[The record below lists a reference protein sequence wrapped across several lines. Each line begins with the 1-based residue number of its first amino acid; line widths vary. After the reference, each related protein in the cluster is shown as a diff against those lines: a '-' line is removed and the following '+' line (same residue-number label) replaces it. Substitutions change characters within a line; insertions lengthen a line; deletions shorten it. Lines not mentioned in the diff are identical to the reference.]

1 MELTDDVKF
10 VKGVGPNRVKLL
22 NKLNIYNLEDL
33 ITYYPREYED
43 RSKPKKI
50 ADTENGEECLIEG
63 IVTSH
68 IKEIRTHRKNM
79 IIYKLIVRD
88 DTDSCELVW
97 YNQSYL
103 KKMFR
108 IGETYKFFGRIN
120 KRIGQTEMVSP
131 VYDLEGNNKNTGR
144 IIPIYP
150 LTYSLSQNTLRHIIE
165 EGLNQAKDKI
175 AETLPEYILEEYK
188 LMKLKNAMQSIHFPK
203 ELKDFGEARNRLA
216 FEELL
221 TMQLLLLNLKN
232 KYKNTEKGIKFD
244 SKVKMSDVIN
254 DLPFKLTKA
263 QTRVLEE
270 IDSDMESD
278 KAMNRL
284 LQGDVGSGKTIVS
297 IIAAYKAVKSGYQM
311 AMMAPTSI
319 LASQH
324 LENFKNVLE
333 KYDIRCELLLG
344 NTTKKKKED
353 ILSRLKNG
361 EIDIIIGTHSLL
373 EENVIFKNLGLVVT
387 DEQHRFGVRQRSTI
401 VSKGKN
407 PDVLVMTATPIPRTL
422 ALILYGD
429 LDISIIDELPPNR
442 KKIDTFAVRKSL
454 EERVNNFVK
463 KQIDEG
469 RQAYIVCPL
478 VEESEEIEAK
488 SVDELTEK
496 YKNEVFKEYKV
507 ECLHGKMKP
516 KEKEEIMQRFKEGK
530 IDILISTTVI
540 EVGVDVPN
548 SNIMVIE
555 NAERFGLAQL
565 HQLRGRVGRGEY
577 QSYCI
582 LKYQGNSELI
592 RKRMQVMQETN
603 DGFIISE
610 KDLELRG
617 SGEFFGTKQHGIPE
631 FKVANLFED
640 MKLLKLVQSAAIK
653 ILEEDPGLEEQK
665 NIRLKN
671 IIDKKLSTRIE
682 I

>member
-22 NKLNIYNLEDL
+22 NKLNIYKLEDL

-353 ILSRLKNG
+353 ILSRLKDG